1 MTEVLEKQIWR
12 PRDSATAVEVVSVH
26 LLEGRVRVRRLDRGG
41 RRGDVGV
48 DAERVSQRGAHPR
61 GREGGGGEDDMT
73 EQADQTSAPVQA
85 GDGMIFAGG
94 GVE

>member
-41 RRGDVGV
+41 RV
-48 DAERVSQRGAHPR
+48 
-61 GREGGGGEDDMT
+61 
-73 EQADQTSAPVQA
+73 
-85 GDGMIFAGG
+85 
-94 GVE
+94 VEIKIETLRRCYRLVR